1 MGSTSL
7 ASMTTAN
14 ALPDRDSPAG
24 EGGASRSTATNVV
37 VLANDAT
44 LLEMLKH
51 ALDPSQRVWRADDAL
66 HAADLLVA
74 AQSGVL
80 FVDVAVTGSE
90 TPGLVDKLH
99 EQFPDL
105 PIVVA
110 GRRDDEVALGQH
122 ISSGAVFR
130 FLHKP
135 VSSERVRNFIDAA
148 ARRAGPV
155 RTSGPRKGAAA
166 GGSAVRSLRL
176 PAWRP
181 DAAIVKR
188 GAMALGMLGV
198 ALGLLWGI
206 GQVAERRPWQHVSLP
221 DIEVPALSGPAA
233 PPTPDAAATAT
244 SPDLARLLAAAG
256 IALSQGRLS
265 APEGQNAI
273 ELYRAVLLRDPG
285 NAEARDGLVRTSEE
299 LLGQVEQALV
309 AEDLSAA
316 ASALDSAR
324 SADPSNPRL
333 EFYSTQLQRERDRVR
348 AAESARPR
356 NTQADR
362 ALGEETGRLLTLA
375 DARMKQGRL
384 AGSADA
390 AEAYVLAARDL
401 RPDDPGV
408 KQALNALSGRM
419 LLAATQAL
427 GEGDAPTARNWID
440 RADAL
445 GVDPGAVARLRA
457 EMESARIATVQEDL
471 TRLLA
476 LANQRIAQGRLVE
489 PAADSARHY
498 ADLLRAADPRYEG
511 LADTE
516 RLLAS
521 RLLEEARRLGTEGRI
536 AEAERMLVYAE
547 SGGASLAAV
556 SALRTELAATRQL
569 DEAAGETLPES
580 TLKRIVHRPASYP
593 LRAQE
598 RGIEGWVEAEFTV
611 AADGSTRDLVV
622 TAAEPEGMFE
632 DAVLEAIGAWR
643 YEPRIVAGRAV
654 DQRVVARVRFQ
665 LAGN

>member
-1 MGSTSL
+1 
-7 ASMTTAN
+7 MTTAH
-14 ALPDRDSPAG
+14 ALPDRDSQPR
-24 EGGASRSTATNVV
+24 EGHASRSAAANVV

-44 LLEMLKH
+44 LLEVLKH
-51 ALDPSQRVWRADDAL
+51 ALDRSQRVWRADDAL

-90 TPGLVDKLH
+90 TPQLVDSLH

-148 ARRAGPV
+148 ARRAGPIKAPSA
-155 RTSGPRKGAAA
+155 RKSGSA
-166 GGSAVRSLRL
+166 GGATARSFRL
-176 PAWRP
+176 PSWRP
-181 DAAIVKR
+181 DAAILTR
-188 GAMALGMLGV
+188 GGLALGLLGL

-206 GQVAERRPWQHVSLP
+206 GEVAERRPWQHVSLP
-221 DIEVPALSGPAA
+221 DVEVPAPSGPAA
-233 PPTPDAAATAT
+233 PGPGAVQAA
-244 SPDLARLLAAAG
+244 PDLARLLAAAG

-265 APEGQNAI
+265 EPEGQNAI

-285 NAEARDGLVRTSEE
+285 NEEARRGLVRTAEE
-299 LLGQVEQALV
+299 LLGQVEQALI
-309 AEDLSAA
+309 AEDLAAA

-333 EFYSTQLQRERDRVR
+333 EFYSTQLQRERERVR
-348 AAESARPR
+348 TAEAVPPPGTAAERV
-356 NTQADR
+356 QAQ
-362 ALGEETGRLLTLA
+362 ETGRLLTLA

-408 KQALNALSGRM
+408 KQAMNALSSRM

-427 GEGDAPTARNWID
+427 GADDAATARNWID

-457 EMESARIATVQEDL
+457 EMESARLATVQEDQS
-471 TRLLA
+471 RLLA

-498 ADLLRAADPRYEG
+498 VDLLRAADPRYEG

-521 RLLEEARRLGTEGRI
+521 RLLEEARRLGAEGRI
-536 AEAERMLVYAE
+536 AEAERMLLHAD
-547 SGGASLAAV
+547 GAGASPADV
-556 SALRTELAATRQL
+556 SSLRAGLAATRKL
-569 DEAAGETLPES
+569 DEAAAETLPEN
-580 TLKRIVHRPASYP
+580 TLNRIAHRAASYP

-598 RGIEGWVEAEFTV
+598 RGIEGWVEVEFTV
-611 AADGSTRDLVV
+611 AADGTTRDPVV
-622 TAAEPEGMFE
+622 TAAEPEGVFDE
-632 DAVLEAIGAWR
+632 AVLEAIGAWR
-643 YEPRIVAGRAV
+643 YEPRVVAGRPV
-654 DQRVVARVRFQ
+654 DQRVVARLRFQ
-665 LAGN
+665 LAGR